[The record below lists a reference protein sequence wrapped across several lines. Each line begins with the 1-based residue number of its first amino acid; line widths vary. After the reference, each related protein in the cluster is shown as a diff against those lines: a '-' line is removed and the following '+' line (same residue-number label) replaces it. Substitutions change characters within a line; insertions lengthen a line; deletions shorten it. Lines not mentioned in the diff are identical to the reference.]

1 MKQYTEIFENYYNKF
16 DDSEYWIKYKYDH
29 TYRVVKYTKKIA
41 QSLNLSKEDI
51 ELAMLC
57 GLFHDISRFKQYTE
71 YKTFTDSKSFDH
83 GDMGYTILKELGID
97 NNIILMSTKIHN
109 KYQVDESLDDRTK
122 LFCNIVRDADKLD
135 ILFDTGK
142 ENNDELLELSDK
154 VLESYKNHRM
164 VPNELVNNN
173 TVSILRTLAFIF
185 DLKFKKSFEIVKKSN
200 IINIKFEKI
209 LSKFDDNKIKK
220 LKDILD
226 KYIDERIGN
235 NVRC

>member
-1 MKQYTEIFENYYNKF
+1 MKYYTELFNNYYKKF

-29 TYRVVKYTKKIA
+29 TYRVVEYTKKIA

-51 ELAMLC
+51 ELSQLC

-97 NNIILMSTKIHN
+97 NDIILISTKIHN

-185 DLKFKKSFEIVKKSN
+185 DLKFKKSFEIVKQSN
-200 IINIKFEKI
+200 IVNNKFDII
-209 LSKFDDNKIKK
+209 LNKFDDNRIKEM
-220 LKDILD
+220 KDILI
-226 KYIDERIGN
+226 KYINERIDKD
-235 NVRC
+235 VRY

>member
-1 MKQYTEIFENYYNKF
+1 MKYYTELFNNYYKKF

-29 TYRVVKYTKKIA
+29 TYRVVEYTKKIA

-51 ELAMLC
+51 ELSQLC
-57 GLFHDISRFKQYTE
+57 GLFHDISRYKQYTE

-97 NNIILMSTKIHN
+97 NDIILISTKIHN

-122 LFCNIVRDADKLD
+122 LFCNITRDADKLD
-135 ILFDTGK
+135 ILFETG
-142 ENNDELLELSDK
+142 NNDMDE
-154 VLESYKNHRM
+154 VLYLPDEVMESYKNHKM
-164 VPNELVNNN
+164 VPNKVVIND

-185 DLKFKKSFEIVKKSN
+185 DLKFKESFEIVKKSN
-200 IINIKFEKI
+200 IVNIKFEKI